1 MPTLGKTMTGVIF
14 DIQHG
19 CLTDGDGIRTTI
31 FLKGCPLR
39 CKWCHNPES
48 QYRAT
53 ELLFYDFKCTSCGRC
68 LADCPARLREND
80 RIVLHR
86 ESCVHCGKC
95 VERCPMEANS
105 LCGKVVT
112 VEEVLT
118 EAMEDLPFYR
128 NGGGITLSGGEPDMQ
143 PNFAL
148 SLLEGAVTRNIDV
161 AMETCGYG
169 EREFFLRAAKLG
181 CTFLFDLKELDST
194 THKAL
199 TGVGNEK
206 ILANLEAL
214 FAAGAEVVLRLPLI
228 PGANDSE
235 AEYERL
241 QAFLTLHRGQYLR
254 AEIIPYHRLG
264 KSKEQALGIDGVDY
278 DASVARNRAQA
289 LAAMLG
295 ENVRVL

>member
-1 MPTLGKTMTGVIF
+1 MQTWGETMTGVIF

-31 FLKGCPLR
+31 FFKGCPLR

-48 QYRAT
+48 QRTVT
-53 ELLFYDFKCTSCGRC
+53 ELLFYYFKCTSCGRC
-68 LADCPARLREND
+68 LSDCPARVREND
-80 RIVLHR
+80 RILLHR
-86 ESCVHCGKC
+86 ESCIHCGKC

-105 LCGKVVT
+105 LCGKAVT
-112 VEEVLT
+112 VEDVLT
-118 EAMEDLPFYR
+118 EAMEDLPFYK
-128 NGGGITLSGGEPDMQ
+128 NGGGITLSGGEPALQ
-143 PNFAL
+143 PDFAL
-148 SLLEGAVTRNIDV
+148 SLIEGAVTRSIDV

-169 EREFFLRAAKLG
+169 EREFFLTAAKLD
-181 CTFLFDLKELDST
+181 CTFLFDLKELDISV
-194 THKAL
+194 HKAL

-214 FAAGAEVVLRLPLI
+214 FAADAKVVLRLPLI

-241 QAFLTLHRGQYLR
+241 QAFLASHCGQYLR

-264 KSKEQALGIDGVDY
+264 KSKEQALGMAGVDY
-278 DASVARNRAQA
+278 DASVARKRAQA

-295 ENVRVL
+295 KNVRVL